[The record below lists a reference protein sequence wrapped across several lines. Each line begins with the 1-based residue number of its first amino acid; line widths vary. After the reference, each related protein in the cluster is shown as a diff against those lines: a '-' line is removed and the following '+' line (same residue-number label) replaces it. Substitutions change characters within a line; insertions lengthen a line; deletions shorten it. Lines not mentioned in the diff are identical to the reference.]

1 MNSAILRTLAY
12 EVISMADIKKFSSE
26 MRQYF
31 DKLPKLVQES
41 IMQSGMEIASMEDL
55 KNCENMIQN
64 AGGDCSCQ

>member
-55 KNCENMIQN
+55 KNCESMIQN